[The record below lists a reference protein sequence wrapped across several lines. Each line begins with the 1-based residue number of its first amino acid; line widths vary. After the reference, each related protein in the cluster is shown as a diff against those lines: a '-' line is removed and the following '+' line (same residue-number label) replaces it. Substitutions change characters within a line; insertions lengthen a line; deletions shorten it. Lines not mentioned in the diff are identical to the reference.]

1 MARRPS
7 PACLTRYVLSLL
19 VAAAPPLSDVA
30 STAAFPP
37 LVLPQCHVSLHGIS
51 EGRHVTIVER
61 EGERPTARDP
71 TRVLAVPQ
79 AREAL
84 VEGSI
89 KR

>member
-1 MARRPS
+1 
-7 PACLTRYVLSLL
+7 
-19 VAAAPPLSDVA
+19 
-30 STAAFPP
+30 